1 VIFVAL
7 LRTEQKG
14 KNEGSLFKKKKEKEK
29 EKHPQGEKTKQHNNK
44 QAFVDVNENR
54 PNKKE

>member
-1 VIFVAL
+1 MIFVAL
-7 LRTEQKG
+7 LRTDQKG

-44 QAFVDVNENR
+44 HTHIQDSFYNQDIL
-54 PNKKE
+54 